1 MVDREDKEEASAVE
15 ALIVVMVVKVEAS
28 VVEVPIVVM
37 VVTEEALV
45 EVEADWVVI
54 VEVEEVVAVLEE
66 VAALEN
72 HLILRAHKQTHF
84 WIQTEYVI
92 IRFNRFN

>member
-28 VVEVPIVVM
+28 VVEAPIVVM
-37 VVTEEALV
+37 GVTEEALV
-45 EVEADWVVI
+45 EVEADRVVI

-84 WIQTEYVI
+84 
-92 IRFNRFN
+92 